1 MLINK
6 ESLVDVLLQNRN
18 KTMSESFI
26 LEEVYA
32 ILGENDAQR
41 NQIKEVLFS
50 ESSTIANSF
59 HFDLLETNKIFHL
72 DQIKT
77 ICIDYRLRFLDSNL
91 FQNPL
96 PEEAITKINELQK
109 QHKTELS
116 GFKIVA
122 PSSAFNLKNYDD
134 PLLFAPIGNGYYY
147 LIHKWG
153 NDVSFLRKWKFK
165 PIKNIENFLIF
176 SVLLSWIVALITPE
190 TNLSKQ
196 IPMASLIVFLF
207 AFKSIVGVALYYFFM
222 MGKNFNTE
230 IWNREFKEN

>member
-1 MLINK
+1 MLIRK
-6 ESLVDVLLQNRN
+6 ESLVTVLLKNRN
-18 KTMSESFI
+18 RTMLESSI
-26 LEEVYA
+26 LEEVFA
-32 ILGENDAQR
+32 ILNKHEVHR
-41 NQIKEVLFS
+41 NQIKDALFS
-50 ESSTIANSF
+50 KSSTTINF
-59 HFDLLETNKIFHL
+59 FNFDLLETNKIFHIE
-72 DQIKT
+72 QIKT
-77 ICIDYRLRFLDSNL
+77 ICIDYRLRFLESNL
-91 FQNPL
+91 FQNSL

-109 QHKTELS
+109 LHMTELS

-134 PLLFAPIGNGYYY
+134 PLLFAPIGNGFYY

-165 PIKNIENFLIF
+165 PIKNIENFLIC
-176 SVLLSWIVALITPE
+176 SVFASIIVAAITPE

-196 IPMASLIVFLF
+196 IPMASVIVFLF

>member
-18 KTMSESFI
+18 KTMSESI
-26 LEEVYA
+26 IMEEVYA
-32 ILGENDAQR
+32 VLDQNEAQR
-41 NQIKEVLFS
+41 TQIKEALFS
-50 ESSTIANSF
+50 ESSTNANYF
-59 HFDLLETNKIFHL
+59 NFDLLETHQIFHI

-77 ICIDYRLRFLDSNL
+77 ICIDYRLRFLESNL

-96 PEEAITKINELQK
+96 PEEAITKIDELQK
-109 QHKTELS
+109 LHKTELN

-190 TNLSKQ
+190 TNLSRQ

>member
-109 QHKTELS
+109 RHQTELS

-153 NDVSFLRKWKFK
+153 NDVSFIRKWKFK

>member
-109 QHKTELS
+109 RHQSELS

>member
-18 KTMSESFI
+18 KTMSESVI
-26 LEEVYA
+26 MEEVYV
-32 ILGENDAQR
+32 ILSQNEVQR
-41 NQIKEVLFS
+41 TQIKEALFS

-59 HFDLLETNKIFHL
+59 NFDLLETNKIFHI

-77 ICIDYRLRFLDSNL
+77 ICIDYRLRFLESNL

-96 PEEAITKINELQK
+96 PEEAITQIDELQK
-109 QHKTELS
+109 LHKTELN

-176 SVLLSWIVALITPE
+176 SVLLSWVITLITPE
-190 TNLSKQ
+190 TNLSRQ

>member
-1 MLINK
+1 MLIRK
-6 ESLVDVLLQNRN
+6 ESLVTVLLRNRN
-18 KTMSESFI
+18 KTISEPSI
-26 LEEVYA
+26 LEEVFA
-32 ILGENDAQR
+32 VLNQDEVHR
-41 NQIKEVLFS
+41 NQIKDALFS
-50 ESSTIANSF
+50 KSSTTTNF
-59 HFDLLETNKIFHL
+59 FNFDLLETDKIFHL
-72 DQIKT
+72 EQIKT
-77 ICIDYRLRFLDSNL
+77 ICIDYRLRFLESNL

-109 QHKTELS
+109 LHKTELS

-165 PIKNIENFLIF
+165 PIKNIENFLLF
-176 SVLLSWIVALITPE
+176 SVLLSCMVALITPE
-190 TNLSKQ
+190 TNLSRQ
-196 IPMASLIVFLF
+196 IPMASVIVFLF